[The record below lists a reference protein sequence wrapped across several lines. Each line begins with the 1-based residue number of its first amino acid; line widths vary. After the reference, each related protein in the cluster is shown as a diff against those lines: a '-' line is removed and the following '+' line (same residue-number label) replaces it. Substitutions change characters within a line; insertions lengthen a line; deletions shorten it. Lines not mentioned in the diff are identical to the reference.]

1 MSQIMLEL
9 ATGTVTTSDVAVIT
23 VPAGEVWEVRYVTI
37 QQPAAS
43 TAKNYKIGR
52 GTTATAANVK
62 ANRSSAQLTTAAYS
76 EVIFLPLG
84 LVAAQTLN
92 MVVDAGTTELSYTVQ
107 GYKNKVA

>member
-1 MSQIMLEL
+1 MSLMLEL

-23 VPAGEVWEVRYVTI
+23 VPAGEVWEVKYITI
-37 QQPAAS
+37 QQPGSS
-43 TAKNYKIGR
+43 TAKNLKIGR

-62 ANRSSAQLTTAAYS
+62 ANRPSSLLTTAAYT

-92 MVVDAGTTELSYTVQ
+92 MIVDAGTTELSFTVQ
-107 GYKNKVA
+107 GFKTKVS